1 MNTVKIVHPMENTNA
16 VCFQLNND
24 TDTEKRYY
32 LQEMNIQSFLRNI
45 DWTTNCFSWI
55 EARVL
60 TTPTMYFTVDDYD
73 KDKSSTEFVYVLCTL
88 RIRPGT
94 YSNVES
100 VIDEINKRLKA
111 NIELPESKN
120 GGARTV
126 VRDLPCALYGI
137 SPEYDTVADYKITGF
152 RVSMLPDGQNYTFT
166 TRGYYP
172 STKIAPAVLST
183 ELFAIDTHGTNNS
196 TVINV
201 PQPRPPPVVHY
212 DLNTTYTLNYPGAE
226 KNIIAYNACV
236 SALNDD
242 VNALNRHSID
252 FSAGITNHLG
262 LTPFQLP
269 IDHLFSIDG
278 EPVICYNNGS
288 DYIEYLINPDALNK
302 VELSTYFVNTV
313 ASNEM
318 VTTRGTQDS
327 ISWSIPAV
335 KNSSKNDNETL
346 FKISDNGLSNTSN
359 LYNVDERVIINNS
372 LCPKYLLLRE
382 ARTVGDFVD
391 TNYKDNIDGLLKHI
405 YGNEVK
411 IERNEEA
418 DETIIEYMAEASNA
432 NMGLRLIIWFAGGTE
447 YIRHEIHARLIE
459 INVETSEEQDI
470 TKFLTGF
477 RIVGSYSPIHLLNSI
492 NELPGDGSFNVI
504 NRLDATFTIPVLAAY
519 TSKKWLEKNTV
530 IDVSLD
536 SKMIDAHDT
545 NITSYS
551 MANSVMPLENAEDDQ
566 YKLIV
571 SSTNVNDDVVKNA
584 SIDYAIEFTP
594 SVYFKIPLDKKAQ
607 GTNDTLPLVNKSL
620 AQLGSITRK
629 YSTNHCFNWLRT
641 DKITKVIAPHDHEYK
656 VEFIQLDLTFKHS
669 LEIEPTDKMIAI
681 YDPTKTTGY
690 RVYRA
695 IDVILYE
702 YKYVDPSFTY
712 SIRFT
717 GNDYCSGAHTH
728 VRSVGCSWTADNNTY
743 AIDGGGYWGAHGGG
757 CSHSLCKEK
766 TTISAKVNTD
776 TIKDEHKNAR
786 ESLCGKGIIYTY
798 TVYVPY
804 VESSDGKYRYNGTS
818 KDTKIKI
825 PYTEYNDLYSD
836 MVDKLTRYLKN
847 PGDAVNFVYNSL
859 PNIFEKIYPLGPYIS
874 NLPEGTTVTNNTDN
888 MTSGNKTDLHT
899 LTWFGGKNGYAIFD
913 NDNST
918 KTSKSL
924 SSMRNGQGLSSDM
937 PIPLITK
944 SINMLPITNLS
955 AHGLTL
961 VTNNS
966 KNFYN
971 VSLLRTNN
979 VKANISFLPISNL
992 FEKVCSCGK
1001 SVFIL
1006 HTLQAFAYAS
1016 IPSYNPE
1023 TDERALSERS
1033 AFSRAMDDLTLDIG
1047 SEIVNGKVY
1056 LMDRNNL
1063 FATTVNSVK
1072 YYPFFGFSSKLYVY
1086 MMSNENV
1093 DDVIE
1098 SQLPH
1103 LRTIRASLA
1112 DIDIPTK
1119 YTTTTT
1125 ISTSSTIVRFTNAS
1139 SVPITSTGGVDTAES
1154 GINLTIAGN
1163 GMTLAPIDSYGN
1175 NYGETNQLT
1184 VNLNSSDISI
1194 PVAVTGRGKETPG
1207 VEYEE
1212 LPSTRETVTE
1222 GTQDNGESTTTPNT
1236 DNIPIMS
1243 GTISLTG
1250 LTLSKLDGKATTT
1263 ITNTENINGNVN
1275 LGTQLTVDDITAAV
1289 GNTLQNSTITGSI
1302 TGSGSIT
1309 GNVVTGSESS
1319 LTTGIIND
1327 GVLTFDNASINGS
1340 FTNTRSAT
1348 TSISRDVSSGNMEIY
1363 LNNSVI
1369 NSLITATEFE
1379 PLVDISTLENTTDP
1393 GDENTP
1399 VKEYGRGSI
1408 EIKTLNMDVNGTIS
1422 GGAISGITGNFIP
1435 QYYRNATPIQV
1446 TGTQYIPT
1454 SIDFS
1459 GIIGVMEAADG
1470 GESTTTETHR
1480 LNYEVEIKPY
1490 NIPINKTIIVP
1501 GNSSKYIY
1509 ITGNIHR
1516 YPIWESTH
1524 TLTYKVV

>member
-1 MNTVKIVHPMENTNA
+1 MENTNA

-60 TTPTMYFTVDDYD
+60 TTPTMYFAVDSDD
-73 KDKSSTEFVYVLCTL
+73 TDKSSTEFVYVLCTL

-111 NIELPESKN
+111 NVELPESQN
-120 GGARTV
+120 GGAKTV

-172 STKIAPAVLST
+172 STKIAPAVLSM
-183 ELFAIDTHGTNNS
+183 ELFPIDTHGTNNS

-201 PQPRPPPVVHY
+201 SQPRPPPVVHY
-212 DLNTTYTLNYPGAE
+212 DLKTTYTLNYPGAE

-242 VNALNRHSID
+242 VNALNHHSID

-269 IDHLFSIDG
+269 IDHLFSING

-288 DYIEYLINPDALNK
+288 DYIEYLINPNALDTK
-302 VELSTYFVNTV
+302 ELSTYFVNTV
-313 ASNEM
+313 ASNET
-318 VTTRGTQDS
+318 VTSRGTQDS
-327 ISWSIPAV
+327 IAWSIPAV
-335 KNSSKNDNETL
+335 KDSSKNDNETL
-346 FKISDNGLSNTSN
+346 FKLSDFGLNSTSD
-359 LYNVDERVIINNS
+359 LHDLDERVIINDS

-382 ARTVGDFVD
+382 AQTVGDFSD
-391 TNYKDNIDGLLKHI
+391 IQYKDNIDGLLKHI

-411 IERNEEA
+411 IERNEEV
-418 DETIIEYMAEASNA
+418 DETIIEYIAEASNA
-432 NMGLRLIIWFAGGTE
+432 DIGLRLIIWFAGGTE

-459 INVETSEEQDI
+459 INVETLEEKDI
-470 TKFLTGF
+470 TEFLTGF
-477 RIVGSYSPIHLLNSI
+477 RIVGSYSPVHMLNTI

-504 NRLDATFTIPVLAAY
+504 NRLDATYTIPVLAAY
-519 TSKKWLEKNTV
+519 TSKKWLENNSV

-536 SKMIDAHDT
+536 SNMINAHDT

-551 MANSVMPLENAEDDQ
+551 MANSVMPLENVEDSE
-566 YKLIV
+566 YRLIV
-571 SSTNVNDDVVKNA
+571 DNTNIDDDVVKNT

-594 SVYFKIPLDKKAQ
+594 AVYFTVPLDKKAQ
-607 GTNDTLPLVNKSL
+607 GNDTLPLVNKSL

-629 YSTNHCFNWLRT
+629 HSTNHRFNWLRT
-641 DKITKVIAPHDHEYK
+641 GKITTIIAPHDHEYK
-656 VEFIQLDLTFKHS
+656 VEFVQLDLTFRHS

-681 YDPTKTTGY
+681 YDHTKTAGY

-695 IDVILYE
+695 IDVKLYE
-702 YKYVDPSFTY
+702 YKYVVPEFQFY
-712 SIRFT
+712 IKFT
-717 GNDYCSGAHTH
+717 GNDYCSGAHTYTKT
-728 VRSVGCSWTADNNTY
+728 VNGKWTAGGGSNEYYVD
-743 AIDGGGYWGAHGGG
+743 DGGWWGAHGGG
-757 CSHSLCKEK
+757 CSHTLCKK
-766 TTISAKVNTD
+766 NTRIYSHTRD
-776 TIKDEHKNAR
+776 NIPIIKKEHTNAR

-804 VESSDGKYRYNGTS
+804 VENEDGKYRYDGTS
-818 KDTKIKI
+818 ADTKIKI
-825 PYTEYNDLYSD
+825 PYTEYNELYGD
-836 MVDKLTRYLKN
+836 MVDKLTQYLKN
-847 PGDAVNFVYNSL
+847 NTNAKNFVNDSL
-859 PNIFEKIYPLGPYIS
+859 PNIFERIYPLGPYTT
-874 NLPEGTTVTNNTDN
+874 NLPEGTTVTNNTEDMN
-888 MTSGNKTDLHT
+888 SDDKTDIHT

-924 SSMRNGQGLSSDM
+924 SSMRNGQGLSSEM

-944 SINMLPITNLS
+944 STNMLPITNLS
-955 AHGLTL
+955 EYGLTL
-961 VTNNS
+961 VTDNS
-966 KNFYN
+966 ENVYK
-971 VSLLRTNN
+971 VSLLRSNN
-979 VKANISFLPISNL
+979 AKADISFLPISDL
-992 FEKVCSCGK
+992 FEKSCSCGK

-1023 TDERALSERS
+1023 TDERALLERS
-1033 AFSRAMDDLTLDIG
+1033 SFSRDPDDLTLDIG

-1119 YTTTTT
+1119 YTTTTA

-1139 SVPITSTGGVDTAES
+1139 SVPITSTGGVDTAGS

-1163 GMTLAPIDSYGN
+1163 GMTLSPVDAYGN
-1175 NYGETNQLT
+1175 NYGEINKLAI
-1184 VNLNSSDISI
+1184 NLNSPDINI
-1194 PVAVTGRGKETPG
+1194 PVTVTGRGKETPG
-1207 VEYEE
+1207 VESEE
-1212 LPSTRETVTE
+1212 NPTTRETVTE
-1222 GTQDNGESTTTPNT
+1222 GTQDNEESTTVPNT
-1236 DNIPIMS
+1236 DTIPIMS
-1243 GTISLTG
+1243 GTVSLTG
-1250 LTLSKLDGKATTT
+1250 LTLSKLDGKSTTT
-1263 ITNTENINGNVN
+1263 ITNTENIKGNVN
-1275 LGTQLTVDDITAAV
+1275 LGTQLTVDDITSAM

-1309 GNVVTGSESS
+1309 GNVVTDSEGSS
-1319 LTTGIIND
+1319 TTGVIND
-1327 GVLTFDNASINGS
+1327 GVLSFDNAIIHGVLA
-1340 FTNTRSAT
+1340 NTRSAT
-1348 TSISRDVSSGNMEIY
+1348 TSMSRDVSGGNMEIY

-1379 PLVDISTLENTTDP
+1379 PLTDISTLPDSTDP

-1408 EIKTLNMDVNGTIS
+1408 EIKTLNMDVNGIVS
-1422 GGAISGITGNFIP
+1422 SGAINGITGQFIP
-1435 QYYRNATPIQV
+1435 QYYRNATPVQV

>member
-55 EARVL
+55 EARAL
-60 TTPTMYFTVDDYD
+60 TTPTMYFAVDDD
-73 KDKSSTEFVYVLCTL
+73 NKDKSSTEFVYVLCTL

-100 VIDEINKRLKA
+100 VIDEINKRLKD
-111 NIELPESKN
+111 NVELPESKN

-212 DLNTTYTLNYPGAE
+212 DLKTTYTLNYPGAE

-302 VELSTYFVNTV
+302 EELSTYFVNTV
-313 ASNEM
+313 ASNEI

-346 FKISDNGLSNTSN
+346 FKISDNGLSNTSS

-382 ARTVGDFVD
+382 AQTIGDFS
-391 TNYKDNIDGLLKHI
+391 NIQYKDNIDGLLKHI

-432 NMGLRLIIWFAGGTE
+432 NMSLRLIIWFSGGTE
-447 YIRHEIHARLIE
+447 YIRHEIHARLIG

-477 RIVGSYSPIHLLNSI
+477 RVVGSYSPIHMLNSI
-492 NELPGDGSFNVI
+492 NEMPGDGSFNVI
-504 NRLDATFTIPVLAAY
+504 NRLDATYTIPVLAAY
-519 TSKKWLEKNTV
+519 TSKKWLENNTV
-530 IDVSLD
+530 IDVALD
-536 SKMIDAHDT
+536 SKMINAHDT

-551 MANSVMPLENAEDDQ
+551 MANSAMPLDNVEDDK
-566 YKLIV
+566 YRLIV
-571 SSTNVNDDVVKNA
+571 DNTNTNNDVVKNT

-594 SVYFKIPLDKKAQ
+594 AVYFKIPLNKK
-607 GTNDTLPLVNKSL
+607 GNDTLPLVNKSL

-641 DKITKVIAPHDHEYK
+641 PKITKVIAPHDHEYK
-656 VEFIQLDLTFKHS
+656 VEFIQLDLTFMHS

-702 YKYVDPSFTY
+702 YKYVNPSFKY
-712 SIRFT
+712 YLRFT

-728 VRSVGCSWTADNNTY
+728 IRDVTCTWYADTNTY
-743 AIDGGGYWGAHGGG
+743 SITGGGDWGAHNGG

-766 TTISAKVNTD
+766 TTIEAKVNTD
-776 TIKDEHKNAR
+776 TIKAEHKNAR

-804 VESSDGKYRYNGTS
+804 VESGDGKYKYDGTS

-825 PYTEYNDLYSD
+825 PHVEYNDLYND
-836 MVDKLTRYLKN
+836 MIDKLERYLKN
-847 PGDAVNFVYNSL
+847 ELDAKEFVSNSL
-859 PNIFEKIYPLGPYIS
+859 SNIFEQIYPLGPYTS
-874 NLPEGTTVTNNTDN
+874 NLPEGTTITSNTDDMKSN
-888 MTSGNKTDLHT
+888 NANIHI
-899 LTWFGGKNGYAIFD
+899 LTWFGEKTGYAIFD

-918 KTSKSL
+918 KTGKSL
-924 SSMRNGQGLSSDM
+924 SSMRTGQGLNSEI

-955 AHGLTL
+955 AHGLRL

-966 KNFYN
+966 KNIYN
-971 VSLLRTNN
+971 VSLLRASNATSST
-979 VKANISFLPISNL
+979 SFLPISNL
-992 FEKVCSCGK
+992 FEKACSCSK

-1023 TDERALSERS
+1023 TDERALLERS
-1033 AFSRAMDDLTLDIG
+1033 AFSRALDDLTLDIG

-1063 FATTVNSVK
+1063 FATTVNSVR

-1125 ISTSSTIVRFTNAS
+1125 ISTSSTVVRFTNAS

-1163 GMTLAPIDSYGN
+1163 GMTLAPVDAYDN
-1175 NYGETNQLT
+1175 NYGETNQLSIH
-1184 VNLNSSDISI
+1184 LNGPDINI
-1194 PVAVTGRGKETPG
+1194 PVAVTARGKDAGEEG
-1207 VEYEE
+1207 V
-1212 LPSTRETVTE
+1212 TKDDT
-1222 GTQDNGESTTTPNT
+1222 
-1236 DNIPIMS
+1236 IPIMS
-1243 GTISLTG
+1243 GTISLSE
-1250 LTLSKLDGKATTT
+1250 LTLSKLNGKATTT
-1263 ITNTENINGNVN
+1263 ITDTEDIKGNVN
-1275 LGTQLTVDDITAAV
+1275 LGTQITTNDITTAV
-1289 GNTLQNSTITGSI
+1289 GNVLTNATISGSI
-1302 TGSGSIT
+1302 TGTGSIT
-1309 GNVVTGSESS
+1309 GNVVTGTEGS

-1327 GVLTFDNASINGS
+1327 GVLDFNNASINGS
-1340 FTNTRSAT
+1340 FTNTLSAID
-1348 TSISRDVSSGNMEIY
+1348 SMSRDVSGENMEIY

-1379 PLVDISTLENTTDP
+1379 PLIDISTLPDSTDP
-1393 GDENTP
+1393 GSDSTP
-1399 VKEYGRGSI
+1399 IKEYGRGNI

-1422 GGAISGITGNFIP
+1422 SGDISGITGKFIP
-1435 QYYRNATPIQV
+1435 QYYRNATPVQV

-1459 GIIGVMEAADG
+1459 GIIGVLEAADG
-1470 GESTTTETHR
+1470 DASTTTETHR